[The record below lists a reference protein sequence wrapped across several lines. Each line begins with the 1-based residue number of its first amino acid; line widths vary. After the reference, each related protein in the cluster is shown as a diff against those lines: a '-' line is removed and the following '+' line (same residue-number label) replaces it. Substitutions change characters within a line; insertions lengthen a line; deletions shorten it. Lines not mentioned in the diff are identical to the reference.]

1 MVSGVGAVGSG
12 PSYVSDELRIRYA
25 ALNRSLRLKRL
36 GGTEAVQ
43 SVPKISFAE
52 ILSSKI
58 AELQQKPSP
67 VSYEPIEREP
77 ISLAY
82 KRFMAHL

>member
-12 PSYVSDELRIRYA
+12 PSYISDELRIRYA

-43 SVPKISFAE
+43 SVPKISHSFYNLCSTQ
-52 ILSSKI
+52 IFPFS
-58 AELQQKPSP
+58 
-67 VSYEPIEREP
+67 
-77 ISLAY
+77 
-82 KRFMAHL
+82 